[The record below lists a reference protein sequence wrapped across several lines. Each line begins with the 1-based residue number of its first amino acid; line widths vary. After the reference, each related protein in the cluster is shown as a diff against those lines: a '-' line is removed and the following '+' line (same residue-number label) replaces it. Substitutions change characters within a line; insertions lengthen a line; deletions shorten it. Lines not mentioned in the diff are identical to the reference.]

1 MASFKFNGMIPDDDP
16 RYQEGIT
23 IMIGLGL
30 NEKSRP
36 KSKKVSLLHKHS
48 SLQGIKS
55 SLERVAL
62 TRLQFLKIKPKF

>member
-16 RYQEGIT
+16 RYQEGMT

-36 KSKKVSLLHKHS
+36 KSKKSEEKMTKYEDENVES
-48 SLQGIKS
+48 KS
-55 SLERVAL
+55 
-62 TRLQFLKIKPKF
+62 

>member
-1 MASFKFNGMIPDDDP
+1 MASFKFKGMIPDDDP

-36 KSKKVSLLHKHS
+36 KPKKSKDKMTNHEDELVK
-48 SLQGIKS
+48 
-55 SLERVAL
+55 EE
-62 TRLQFLKIKPKF
+62 

>member
-1 MASFKFNGMIPDDDP
+1 MPNYKYNGMIPDDDP

-36 KSKKVSLLHKHS
+36 KAKKSKDKMTNHEDELVK
-48 SLQGIKS
+48 
-55 SLERVAL
+55 EE
-62 TRLQFLKIKPKF
+62 

>member
-1 MASFKFNGMIPDDDP
+1 MASYKFKGMIPDDDP

-36 KSKKVSLLHKHS
+36 KSKKTMEKMTRIEAELVELSGL
-48 SLQGIKS
+48 
-55 SLERVAL
+55 SLENIRA
-62 TRLQFLKIKPKF
+62 FLEEN

>member
-30 NEKSRP
+30 NEKSRT
-36 KSKKVSLLHKHS
+36 KLKITKEKMTKIEAELVELSGL
-48 SLQGIKS
+48 
-55 SLERVAL
+55 SLENIRA
-62 TRLQFLKIKPKF
+62 FLE

>member
-30 NEKSRP
+30 NEKSRT
-36 KSKKVSLLHKHS
+36 KSEKKKKMTKIAAKLVELSGL
-48 SLQGIKS
+48 
-55 SLERVAL
+55 SLENIRA
-62 TRLQFLKIKPKF
+62 FLEEN

>member
-23 IMIGLGL
+23 ILIGLGL

-36 KSKKVSLLHKHS
+36 KSKKSKDKMTSYEDELVK
-48 SLQGIKS
+48 G
-55 SLERVAL
+55 E
-62 TRLQFLKIKPKF
+62 

>member
-30 NEKSRP
+30 NEKSRT
-36 KSKKVSLLHKHS
+36 KLKKTKEKMTPIEAELVEGSGL
-48 SLQGIKS
+48 SLQTVREI
-55 SLERVAL
+55 LEV
-62 TRLQFLKIKPKF
+62 T

>member
-16 RYQEGIT
+16 RYQEGMT

-36 KSKKVSLLHKHS
+36 KSKKSEDKMTNYEDELVK
-48 SLQGIKS
+48 
-55 SLERVAL
+55 EE
-62 TRLQFLKIKPKF
+62 

>member
-30 NEKSRP
+30 NEKSRT
-36 KSKKVSLLHKHS
+36 KLKKTKEKMTKIEAELVELSGL
-48 SLQGIKS
+48 
-55 SLERVAL
+55 SLEKIRA
-62 TRLQFLKIKPKF
+62 FLEEN

>member
-36 KSKKVSLLHKHS
+36 KSKKSKDKMTNHEDELVK
-48 SLQGIKS
+48 G
-55 SLERVAL
+55 E
-62 TRLQFLKIKPKF
+62 

>member
-1 MASFKFNGMIPDDDP
+1 MASYKFKGMIPDDDP

-36 KSKKVSLLHKHS
+36 KSKKTKEKMTKIEAELVELSGL
-48 SLQGIKS
+48 
-55 SLERVAL
+55 SLENIRAIL
-62 TRLQFLKIKPKF
+62 EEK

>member
-1 MASFKFNGMIPDDDP
+1 MASYKYEGMIPEDDP

-36 KSKKVSLLHKHS
+36 KSKKSKDKMTSYEDELVKR
-48 SLQGIKS
+48 
-55 SLERVAL
+55 E
-62 TRLQFLKIKPKF
+62 